1 MNAALLYLLMT
12 PALAIPLDDG
22 AAVELRY
29 SGTLE
34 PTGRNATGA
43 PVKRFSIYSLL
54 KKTDIGGHDLSF
66 VIEERGG
73 SGWAWPERFGNIRFD
88 RSGAPAGTLRIK
100 ILLKHNGTFYPLQM
114 QQPLFE
120 FTNQIQDG
128 ATWNSGRYNYKV
140 GSTKKIGKHTCR
152 EILVSTNFGRAH
164 TIWVD
169 VQSPLVVKAV
179 QRFVIGQGEVFLLTT
194 QLDSINPIDEN
205 KLAVLTLPLDT
216 LLTLKQDLGRKPDE
230 TQRELNESQIKTVSA
245 TIEQLAKDADSTP
258 FSRLVSSI
266 RRDVKLQT
274 ERSEGVAGLVKRY
287 TGQKS
292 SEITLKSLTGKMVE
306 AKEFDGKIVLLHFWK
321 YNAEPLREP
330 YGQVGYLDFLNS
342 RRRKLGVRVY
352 GVAIDP
358 RLTDRGTYSSAI
370 RDIRKL
376 TQFMNLSYPVT
387 VDDGTLLRK
396 FGDPR
401 RVGAELPLWV
411 LVSADGKIAHYKVGF
426 YDIKPDEGLKQLDA
440 EVIKLIRQQRA
451 SEKNK

>member
-1 MNAALLYLLMT
+1 VNTALLFLWMT

-22 AAVELRY
+22 VAVELRY

-34 PTGRNATGA
+34 PTGRDATGT
-43 PVKRFSIYSLL
+43 PVKRFSYYGLL

-73 SGWAWPERFGNIRFD
+73 SGWAWPERFGKIRFD
-88 RSGAPAGTLRIK
+88 RTGSPAGVLRIK
-100 ILLKHNGTFYPLQM
+100 ILHEHNGALYPLLM

-140 GSTKKIGKHTCR
+140 GSTKKIGKYTCR
-152 EILVSTNFGRAH
+152 EIQVSTNFGRAH

-169 VQSPLVVKAV
+169 VESPLVIKAV
-179 QRFVIGQGEVFLLTT
+179 QRVVIGQGEIFLLTT
-194 QLDSINPIDEN
+194 QLDSITPIDEN
-205 KLAVLTLPLDT
+205 TLAVLTLPLDT
-216 LLTLKQDLGRKPDE
+216 LLNLKQDLGRKPGE
-230 TQRELNESQIKTVSA
+230 TQRELNDAQIKAVSTVLD
-245 TIEQLAKDADSTP
+245 QLVKDADSTP
-258 FSRLVSSI
+258 FARLVSSI
-266 RRDVKLQT
+266 KRDVKLQI
-274 ERSEGVAGLVKRY
+274 ERSEGVTGLIKRY

-292 SEITLKSLTGKMVE
+292 SAITLKSLTGKIIE
-306 AKEFDGKIVLLHFWK
+306 SKENDGKIVLLHFWK
-321 YNAEPLREP
+321 YNGEPLREP

-342 RRRKLGVRVY
+342 RRQKLGVKIY

-358 RLTDRGTYSSAI
+358 RLTTKGTYSSAI

-376 TQFMNLSYPVT
+376 TQFMNISYPVT

-411 LVSADGKIAHYKVGF
+411 LVSADGKIAYYKVGF

-440 EVIKLIRQQRA
+440 EVVKLIRQQRA
-451 SEKNK
+451 SEKKK